1 MCDYYP
7 EDATPTYLSIL
18 KYGKPTRT
26 RRLEES
32 SSTSGSGSGS
42 DSDSDSEN
50 WSIGMDMDI
59 NININNDMSN
69 EEKLLYNH
77 ERGQASTSGSTGRST
92 SGSTGRKLPY
102 ISPGSSSCFATFGG
116 TSHTYFTPTFAT
128 LFIIVIGTITTMQL
142 YLQ

>member
-32 SSTSGSGSGS
+32 SSTSGSGSES
-42 DSDSDSEN
+42 DRDSESDSDSEN

-77 ERGQASTSGSTGRST
+77 ERGQASTSGSTS
-92 SGSTGRKLPY
+92 RKLPY